1 LGTSKTV
8 VSVIG
13 RPNVG
18 KSSLFNRVIGKR
30 IAVVDDIAGVTRDR
44 HYFTAE
50 WNGYQFTLID
60 TGGMLPN
67 SREAMAEAIH
77 EQVHIAVKESDVVL
91 FLVDAK
97 SGLTDLDLMIARQL
111 RKEASDK
118 SILAVNKAETKT
130 AEYELDTYRALGID
144 EIHPVSALHGNGV
157 ADLLDSVVKRLSR
170 KHSPPQESLE
180 PEIMLAIV
188 GRPNAG
194 KSSLV
199 NKLLGQNRMIVHH
212 EPGTTRDSIDSEML
226 YNDKRVVLIDTAGLR
241 KRSHV
246 KQDMEYYSNL
256 RAIQSIERC
265 DICVLMVDVKAGIG
279 VQDLRILRKIQ
290 EMHKGVLLAWN
301 KWDIMEKDHRTF
313 DQLVAQTRKDYM
325 ELRFI
330 PMVSISAM
338 TGQRVTAVIDT
349 ALDIKERLKTRVP
362 SADFENNVFSWVRVH
377 PHPAIPEN
385 PVRFLGAKQV
395 DAPYPLFRF
404 FVTNPKEISPAYLR
418 YLTNKIYENYNF
430 DGCPVTLDFRPIAKP
445 KHGATGQ
452 HIRSDEEE
460 M

>member
-1 LGTSKTV
+1 MGTSKTV

>member
-1 LGTSKTV
+1 
-8 VSVIG
+8 
-13 RPNVG
+13 
-18 KSSLFNRVIGKR
+18 
-30 IAVVDDIAGVTRDR
+30 
-44 HYFTAE
+44 
-50 WNGYQFTLID
+50 
-60 TGGMLPN
+60 
-67 SREAMAEAIH
+67 EAIH

>member
-1 LGTSKTV
+1 MGTSKPV

-50 WNGYQFTLID
+50 WNGYQFILID

-118 SILAVNKAETKT
+118 SILAVNKAETKS

-144 EIHPVSALHGNGV
+144 EIFPVSALHGNGV
-157 ADLLDSVVKRLSR
+157 ADLLDSIVKRLSK
-170 KHSPPQESLE
+170 KHSPPEESLE

-226 YNDKRVVLIDTAGLR
+226 YNDKRIVLIDTAGLR

-290 EMHKGVLLAWN
+290 ELHKGVLLAWN

-313 DQLVAQTRKDYM
+313 DQLVAQTRKDYI

-330 PMVSISAM
+330 PMVSVSAM
-338 TGQRVTAVIDT
+338 TGQRITAVIES

-362 SADFENNVFSWVRVH
+362 SADFENKVFSWVRIH

-395 DAPYPLFRF
+395 DAPFPLFRF
-404 FVTNPKEISPAYLR
+404 FVTNTKEISPAYIR

-445 KHGATGQ
+445 KHGATG
-452 HIRSDEEE
+452 HPIRSDEEE
-460 M
+460 T